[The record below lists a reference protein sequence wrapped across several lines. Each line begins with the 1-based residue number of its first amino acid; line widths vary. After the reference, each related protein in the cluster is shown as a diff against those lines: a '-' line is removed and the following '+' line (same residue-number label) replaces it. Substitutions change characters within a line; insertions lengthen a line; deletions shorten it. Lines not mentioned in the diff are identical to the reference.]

1 MSMDA
6 FSYLSVLLSI
16 IIGLAITQILT
27 GFRGIVL
34 WRSRVRVYWPVPLW
48 AGTLLLINVQSW
60 WAMFELRE
68 VTGWTFAA
76 FAVVLAQS
84 IAQYL
89 LAGIVFPDF
98 SRDADID
105 LREHYWAHVHWFFGL
120 FVAVLLIS
128 LAKSEVV
135 YGKLPDREDLFFHGV
150 FIALSATALLTRR
163 ARYHEFL
170 ALFGAGVFCAY
181 VITLFTRL
189 H

>member
-1 MSMDA
+1 MDA

-16 IIGLAITQILT
+16 IIGLAITQILS

-34 WRSRVRVYWPVPLW
+34 WRSRVRMYWPAPLW
-48 AGTLLLINVQSW
+48 AATLLLINVQSW
-60 WAMFELRE
+60 WAMFDLRE
-68 VTGWTFAA
+68 VTDWTFAA
-76 FAVVLAQS
+76 FAVVLAQT

-89 LAGIVFPDF
+89 LAGIVLPDF

-105 LREHYWAHVHWFFGL
+105 LREHYWAHVRWFFGL
-120 FVAVLLIS
+120 FMAVLLIS
-128 LAKSEVV
+128 LTKSEVLH
-135 YGKLPDREDLFFHGV
+135 GKLPDRGDLAFHGV
-150 FIALSATALLTRR
+150 FIALSATAFLTRR

>member
-1 MSMDA
+1 MDA

-34 WRSRVRVYWPVPLW
+34 WRSRVRMYWPVPLW
-48 AGTLLLINVQSW
+48 AATLLLINVQSW
-60 WAMFELRE
+60 WAMFDLRE

-105 LREHYWAHVHWFFGL
+105 LREHYRAHVRWFFGL
-120 FVAVLLIS
+120 FIAVLLIS
-128 LAKSEVV
+128 IAKPAVLHGS
-135 YGKLPDREDLFFHGV
+135 LPDRNDLAFHGV
-150 FIALSATALLTRR
+150 FIALSATAFLTRR
-163 ARYHEFL
+163 TRYHEFL

-181 VITLFTRL
+181 VVALFARL

>member
-1 MSMDA
+1 MDA

-16 IIGLAITQILT
+16 IVGLAITQILT

-34 WRSRVRVYWPVPLW
+34 WRSRVRIYWPVPLW
-48 AGTLLLINVQSW
+48 AATLLLINVQSW
-60 WAMFELRE
+60 WAMFDLRE
-68 VTGWTFAA
+68 VHDWTFAA

-120 FVAVLLIS
+120 FVAVLVIS
-128 LAKSEVV
+128 LTKSMVI
-135 YGKLPDREDLFFHGV
+135 YGKLPDREDLAFHGV
-150 FIALSATALLTRR
+150 FIALSATAFATRR
-163 ARYHEFL
+163 PRHHEFL

-181 VITLFTRL
+181 VIALFARL

>member
-1 MSMDA
+1 MDA

-34 WRSRVRVYWPVPLW
+34 WRSRVRMYWPVPLW
-48 AGTLLLINVQSW
+48 AATLLLINVQSW
-60 WAMFELRE
+60 WAMFDLRN
-68 VTGWTFAA
+68 VAAWTFAA

-105 LREHYWAHVHWFFGL
+105 LHEHYWAHVRWFFGL
-120 FVAVLLIS
+120 FVLVLLIS
-128 LAKSEVV
+128 LTKSEVV
-135 YGKLPDREDLFFHGV
+135 YGKLPDHEDLAFHGV
-150 FIALSATALLTRR
+150 FIALSATAFATRR

-181 VITLFTRL
+181 VVALFTRL